1 MGTLNIQMRI
11 NLRQNTNRKSDYYGF
26 YYPYIDRTGTL
37 DTRGFCKHM
46 TEHGTMFDRA
56 TIEGVMTTMQGCL
69 VELLSQGVA
78 VKLNGI
84 GTFYPSAQ
92 SIKGGAPTLD
102 EARALG
108 ADELVQGI
116 HVRFLPDGT
125 KLDDI
130 TSKTMKKNCSLT
142 LHQVQVPDGEYTPAG
157 STKPRKKYKYEPIT
171 TSGMEDGGD
180 EPEPE
185 P

>member
-1 MGTLNIQMRI
+1 MATQNIQVRI
-11 NLRQNTNRKSDYYGF
+11 NLRKNTNRKSDYYGHL
-26 YYPYIDRTGTL
+26 YPYIDRQGTL

-46 TEHGTMFDRA
+46 ADHGTMFDRA

-78 VKLNGI
+78 IKLTGI
-84 GTFYPSAQ
+84 GTFYPSAE
-92 SIKGGAPTLD
+92 SVPGGAATIE
-102 EARALG
+102 EAQTKG
-108 ADELVQGI
+108 ADGLVKGV

-130 TSKTMKKNCSLT
+130 TSKAMKEKCSLT
-142 LHQVQVPDGEYTPAG
+142 LHQLKDEDGSYTDDKG
-157 STKPRKKYKYEPIT
+157 KVHKRYKYLPIGQPKADEEP
-171 TSGMEDGGD
+171 D
-180 EPEPE
+180 PEPE

>member
-1 MGTLNIQMRI
+1 MATQNIQMRI
-11 NLRQNTNRKSDYYGF
+11 NLRANTNRKSDYYGHL
-26 YYPYIDRTGTL
+26 YPYIDRQGTL

-69 VELLSQGVA
+69 IELLSQGVA
-78 VKLNGI
+78 VKLTGI
-84 GTFYPSAQ
+84 GTFYPSVE
-92 SIKGGAPTLD
+92 SVHGGADDLAD
-102 EARALG
+102 AEAKG
-108 ADELVQGI
+108 ADGLVAGI

-130 TSKTMKKNCSLT
+130 TSKTMKSKCSLT
-142 LHQVQVPDGEYTPAG
+142 LHQLQEEDGTYTTPKGEIKKRYKYTPIGQPEA
-157 STKPRKKYKYEPIT
+157 
-171 TSGMEDGGD
+171 D

>member
-1 MGTLNIQMRI
+1 MATQNIQVRI
-11 NLRQNTNRKSDYYGF
+11 NLRKNTNRKSDQYGNL
-26 YYPYIDRTGTL
+26 YPYIDRQGTL

-46 TEHGTMFDRA
+46 SDHGTMFDRA

-78 VKLNGI
+78 VKLTGI

-92 SIKGGAPTLD
+92 SVPGGAATIE
-102 EARALG
+102 EAQTKG
-108 ADELVQGI
+108 AAGLVKGV

-130 TSKTMKKNCSLT
+130 TSKAMKEKCSLT
-142 LHQVQVPDGEYTPAG
+142 LHQLQIVDGEYTTASG
-157 STKPRKKYKYEPIT
+157 KTKVHYKYEPI
-171 TSGMEDGGD
+171 GQPEAD
-180 EPEPE
+180 EEPDPEPE

>member
-1 MGTLNIQMRI
+1 MATQNIQVRI
-11 NLRQNTNRKSDYYGF
+11 NLRKNTNRKSDYYGHL
-26 YYPYIDRTGTL
+26 YPYIDRQGTL

-46 TEHGTMFDRA
+46 ADHGTMFDRA

-78 VKLNGI
+78 VKLTGI
-84 GTFYPSAQ
+84 GTFYPSVE
-92 SIKGGAPTLD
+92 SVKGGAQTLE
-102 EARALG
+102 EAESMG
-108 ADELVQGI
+108 ADNLVNGVHI
-116 HVRFLPDGT
+116 RFLPDGT

-130 TSKTMKKNCSLT
+130 TSKTMKAKCSLT
-142 LHQVQVPDGEYTPAG
+142 LHQLQQEDGTYTTPKG
-157 STKPRKKYKYEPIT
+157 EVKKRYKYVPI
-171 TSGMEDGGD
+171 GQPEAD